1 MASLRSGLRR
11 RHSAG
16 AVQSHPMMHRAGAG
30 AKFCGRLLLLH
41 AGQAQLHRAT
51 LRPQRYG
58 RLGNDVGIPW
68 IGMQPPLQALPGRIP
83 QMLHNLLRGHR
94 RRVSKKTSP
103 APIGAVRLVI
113 MTNYEM
119 RLERIELQNY
129 RQFGVFETDFDKRLT
144 VLCGDNGAGKTA
156 VLDAVAVA
164 LGTFLMH
171 VDGPNAHIV
180 SPMLSKSD
188 VRLQIGKAGSL
199 SSYEPQTPT
208 VVAVQGTVEGSC
220 IRWSRKLNRLGG
232 RTTVSEAKEA
242 SKISKRIQES
252 IKTDVNAVLP
262 LLAYYG
268 TGRLWVH
275 KRGMSGMPNVFEKR
289 FSRANGYIDC
299 LDSATNE
306 KLMLGWFR
314 RMTMVELQYGQQIP
328 ELVAVCQA
336 LSTCLKDLSPEYS
349 DVAVAY
355 SLKQNAL
362 VLKTVDKSGERSEL
376 LFDRLSDGYRGVL
389 SLFADIAYRMAVLNP
404 NSAEILSTPGIV
416 LIDEVDL
423 HLHPKWQSRILGD
436 LLRIFPNLQFI
447 VSTHAPKVISSVK
460 ASRVRRLERIDI
472 AEPSEAIDWILMLER
487 NSLKQSDLT
496 GAYPSEWSY
505 FFRGVEPKSELYG
518 HSADSIL
525 EDVMGAQSRP
535 EDVRELMDCFYRQ
548 LDEEDLE
555 AAERTLEILENK
567 VGTDD
572 DSVVGARSALDT
584 ERWCAEN

>member
-1 MASLRSGLRR
+1 
-11 RHSAG
+11 
-16 AVQSHPMMHRAGAG
+16 
-30 AKFCGRLLLLH
+30 
-41 AGQAQLHRAT
+41 
-51 LRPQRYG
+51 
-58 RLGNDVGIPW
+58 
-68 IGMQPPLQALPGRIP
+68 
-83 QMLHNLLRGHR
+83 
-94 RRVSKKTSP
+94 
-103 APIGAVRLVI
+103 

-129 RQFGVFETDFDKRLT
+129 RQFGIFETDFDKRLT

-156 VLDAVAVA
+156 VLDAIAVA

-171 VDGPNAHIV
+171 VDGPNARIV
-180 SPMLSKSD
+180 SPMLSESD

-208 VVAVQGTVEGSC
+208 VVAAQGTIGDDR
-220 IRWSRKLNRLGG
+220 IQWSRKLNRLGG

-242 SKISKRIQES
+242 SKISKCIQES
-252 IKTDVNAVLP
+252 IKSNVDAVLP

-275 KRGMSGMPNVFEKR
+275 KRGMSGMPSVFEKR

-314 RMTMVELQYGQQIP
+314 HMTMVGLQYEQQIP

-336 LSTCLKDLSPEYS
+336 LSTCLRDLSPDYS
-349 DVAVAY
+349 DVTVTY
-355 SLKQNAL
+355 SLRQNAL
-362 VLKTVDKSGERSEL
+362 VLTTVDKSGERAEL
-376 LFDRLSDGYRGVL
+376 PFDRLSDGYRGVL

-404 NSAEILSTPGIV
+404 NSKEILSTPGIV

-447 VSTHAPKVISSVK
+447 VSTHAPKVIASVR
-460 ASRVRRLERIDI
+460 ASQVRRLERI
-472 AEPSEAIDWILMLER
+472 EAAQPYEVAGRILMLE
-487 NSLKQSDLT
+487 QSYLD
-496 GAYPSEWSY
+496 GAYPSEWEH
-505 FFRGVEPKSELYG
+505 FFCGVEPARELYG

-535 EDVRELMDCFYRQ
+535 EDVRELMNRFYQQ
-548 LDEEDLE
+548 LDEGNLE
-555 AAERTLEILENK
+555 AAEGTLKVLENT
-567 VGTDD
+567 VGADD
-572 DSVVGARSALDT
+572 DSAIGAKSALET

>member
-1 MASLRSGLRR
+1 
-11 RHSAG
+11 
-16 AVQSHPMMHRAGAG
+16 
-30 AKFCGRLLLLH
+30 
-41 AGQAQLHRAT
+41 
-51 LRPQRYG
+51 
-58 RLGNDVGIPW
+58 
-68 IGMQPPLQALPGRIP
+68 
-83 QMLHNLLRGHR
+83 
-94 RRVSKKTSP
+94 
-103 APIGAVRLVI
+103 

-119 RLERIELQNY
+119 RLERIELKNY
-129 RQFGVFETDFDKRLT
+129 RQFGIFETDFDKRLT

-156 VLDAVAVA
+156 VLDAIAVA

-171 VDGPNAHIV
+171 VDGPNARIV
-180 SPMLSKSD
+180 SPMLSESD

-208 VVAVQGTVEGSC
+208 VVAAQGTIGGDR
-220 IRWSRKLNRLGG
+220 IQWSRKLNRLGG
-232 RTTVSEAKEA
+232 RTTVSEAKDA
-242 SKISKRIQES
+242 SKISKCMQES
-252 IKTDVNAVLP
+252 IKSDANAVLP

-299 LDSATNE
+299 LDSVTNE

-314 RMTMVELQYGQQIP
+314 HMTMVGLQYGQRIP
-328 ELVAVCQA
+328 ELVAVRQA
-336 LSTCLKDLSPEYS
+336 LSTCLKDLSPDYS
-349 DVAVAY
+349 DVTVTY

-362 VLKTVDKSGERSEL
+362 VLTTVDKTGEQLEL
-376 LFDRLSDGYRGVL
+376 PFDQLSDGYRGVL

-404 NSAEILSTPGIV
+404 NSTEILSTPGIV

-447 VSTHAPKVISSVK
+447 VSTHAPKIIASVK
-460 ASRVRRLERIDI
+460 ASQVRRLERINDVQ
-472 AEPSEAIDWILMLER
+472 SYEAINRILLLDR
-487 NSLKQSDLT
+487 DSLKQLDLT
-496 GAYPSEWSY
+496 GAYPSEWLH
-505 FFRGVEPKSELYG
+505 FFCGVEPESELHG
-518 HSADSIL
+518 HSANSIL

-535 EDVRELMDCFYRQ
+535 EDVRELIDRFYRQ
-548 LDEEDLE
+548 LDERNLE
-555 AAERTLEILENK
+555 AAEGVLKVLENT

-572 DSVVGARSALDT
+572 DSVVGARSALET

>member
-1 MASLRSGLRR
+1 
-11 RHSAG
+11 
-16 AVQSHPMMHRAGAG
+16 
-30 AKFCGRLLLLH
+30 
-41 AGQAQLHRAT
+41 
-51 LRPQRYG
+51 
-58 RLGNDVGIPW
+58 
-68 IGMQPPLQALPGRIP
+68 
-83 QMLHNLLRGHR
+83 
-94 RRVSKKTSP
+94 
-103 APIGAVRLVI
+103 

-129 RQFGVFETDFDKRLT
+129 RQFGIFETDFDKRLT

-156 VLDAVAVA
+156 VLDAIAVA

-171 VDGPNAHIV
+171 VDGPNARIV
-180 SPMLSKSD
+180 SPMLSESD

-208 VVAVQGTVEGSC
+208 VVAAQGTIGDDR
-220 IRWSRKLNRLGG
+220 IQWSRKLNRLGG

-242 SKISKRIQES
+242 SKISKCIQES
-252 IKTDVNAVLP
+252 IKSNVDAVLP

-275 KRGMSGMPNVFEKR
+275 KRGMSGMPSVFEKR

-314 RMTMVELQYGQQIP
+314 HMTMVGLQYEQQIP

-336 LSTCLKDLSPEYS
+336 LSTCLRDLSPDYS
-349 DVAVAY
+349 DVTVTY
-355 SLKQNAL
+355 SLRQNAL
-362 VLKTVDKSGERSEL
+362 VLTTVDKSGERAEL
-376 LFDRLSDGYRGVL
+376 PFDRLSDGYRGVL

-404 NSAEILSTPGIV
+404 NSKEILSTPGIV

-447 VSTHAPKVISSVK
+447 VSTHAPKVI
-460 ASRVRRLERIDI
+460 ASARASQVRRLERID
-472 AEPSEAIDWILMLER
+472 ATQHGPADRILMLER
-487 NSLKQSDLT
+487 DLLGQSYLD
-496 GAYPSEWSY
+496 GAYPSEWAH
-505 FFRGVEPKSELYG
+505 FFCGIEPARELYG
-518 HSADSIL
+518 HSANAIL

-535 EDVRELMDCFYRQ
+535 EDVRELMNRFYQQ
-548 LDEEDLE
+548 LDKGNLE
-555 AAERTLEILENK
+555 AAEGTLKDLENT

-572 DSVVGARSALDT
+572 DSVVGARSALET